1 MDEELRKRQS
11 NEGFRDIGESQNTG
25 GGWMTDG
32 GFKRNNNGYNKGR
45 KPRPRINN
53 PLANDRQAEKGQIFY
68 QKKQSGTSWLT
79 SSGGAVS
86 AREARSDG
94 H

>member
-53 PLANDRQAEKGQIFY
+53 ALRTIDQRRR
-68 QKKQSGTSWLT
+68 
-79 SSGGAVS
+79 
-86 AREARSDG
+86 ARYFTKRSRVVLPG
-94 H
+94 